1 MMGTARD
8 LRRLSPSV
16 ARIAPT
22 LTKWGAKTSTG
33 REGWVE
39 SRHSPLSSRSFSV
52 DRRAGTTNDD
62 GAAPAAP
69 IRATGSGEPPDG
81 GSTGYPAGLTIMQ
94 GLADGR

>member
-1 MMGTARD
+1 MGTARD

-62 GAAPAAP
+62 RARLLRLRFVPLAQGSRQTAAAPA
-69 IRATGSGEPPDG
+69 TQ
-81 GSTGYPAGLTIMQ
+81 PA
-94 GLADGR
+94 